1 MTVSGKLGIAIR
13 KITAIL
19 AINDK
24 SFKITTFKFSEID
37 KKNLWDSIFSN
48 FIALKP
54 SSLQKKKK
62 NFRENGTF
70 QRHLRVAFLS
80 R

>member
-24 SFKITTFKFSEID
+24 SLKITTFKFSEID

-48 FIALKP
+48 FITLKP

-62 NFRENGTF
+62 K
-70 QRHLRVAFLS
+70 LP
-80 R
+80 

>member
-1 MTVSGKLGIAIR
+1 MAVSGKLGIVIR
-13 KITAIL
+13 KISAIL

-24 SFKITTFKFSEID
+24 LFKITTFKFSEIH
-37 KKNLWDSIFSN
+37 KKTYGDSIFSN
-48 FIALKP
+48 FVTLKP

-62 NFRENGTF
+62 NLRENGTF
-70 QRHLRVAFLS
+70 KRHLRVAFLS